1 MKKIIILS
9 LLTCGLITVKAQTN
23 VMYDHL
29 YSKEISQNALNNI
42 NQKPSV
48 QLLHST
54 MDMLGGSQNQ
64 TTFNGRVNVKSMNY
78 GVKASTVDYLGIEHR
93 DVQVNAA
100 RSYQINETSNLG
112 FAVNVSYYSRQMER
126 ANNQTETED
135 IINRQMDYSNIYGGF
150 SVAYSYKNLNIGLSS
165 GDLFN
170 TSLDQSSSWNVYGEY
185 TVDVADSTIALTPLV
200 ILNQGY
206 DMDEPIAM
214 FGLNTKL
221 NDFVTT
227 SMGYY
232 TNESVHLGMGLIY
245 KQLSFNYRYRYY
257 NSNYREIVS
266 GQNIIELRYQF

>member
-1 MKKIIILS
+1 MKKLIILS
-9 LLTCGLITVKAQTN
+9 LLTCGLTTVKAQTN
-23 VMYDHL
+23 IMYDHL

-42 NQKPSV
+42 DQNPTV

-54 MDMLGGSQNQ
+54 MDMLGGNHNQ
-64 TTFNGRVNVKSMNY
+64 TTFNGRINVKSMNY
-78 GVKASTVDYLGIEHR
+78 GLKASTIDYLGLEHR
-93 DVQVNAA
+93 DVQINAA
-100 RSYQINETSNLG
+100 RSYQINETSSLG
-112 FAVNVSYYSRQMER
+112 FSVNLSYYSRQMER
-126 ANNQTETED
+126 ANSQTEGED
-135 IINRQMDYSNIYGGF
+135 IINQQMDYNNIYGGF
-150 SVAYSYKNLNIGLSS
+150 SVAYSYKNLNVGVGS

-185 TVDVADSTIALTPLV
+185 TIDVADSTIALTPLV

-206 DMDEPIAM
+206 DMDDPIAM

-245 KQLSFNYRYRYY
+245 NQLSLNYRYRYY
-257 NSNYREIVS
+257 NSNYREIVG
-266 GQNIIELRYQF
+266 GQNIIELKYQF